1 MEADEGCVHI
11 FQQGDFTLHSGGKSF
26 WKINCDALSNGDWAT
41 LAKVISKR
49 CHFSGV
55 VGIPSGG
62 LKLAG
67 QLQKYC
73 QAGYPVLI
81 VDDVLTT
88 GNSMEE
94 ARKYYP
100 DAIGFVVFARGKCP
114 DWVTPLFALAK
125 EVGWVRLAEDQNL
138 PHNPFDA
145 RKNYEESERRNA
157 YNEGQQDMLKE
168 GWRKVEL
175 GK

>member
-125 EVGWVRLAEDQNL
+125 EAGYVQLESITQELQGWLDNNL
-138 PHNPFDA
+138 PL
-145 RKNYEESERRNA
+145 ESCIRA
-157 YNEGQQDMLKE
+157 FIDKAKE
-168 GWRKVEL
+168 TSEK
-175 GK
+175 